1 MRRLLAA
8 LSPAL
13 TWSLAG
19 CDEGPPRVNHWMADA
34 TASATGQIGW
44 LFLSEFETA
53 DDCDHAARYQA
64 VAGQTMQEDSL
75 RCHGGA

>member
-8 LSPAL
+8 LSLAL

-19 CDEGPPRVNHWMADA
+19 CDEGPPRVNHWMAYA
-34 TASATGQIGW
+34 TASATDRVEW
-44 LFLSEFETA
+44 LFLSEFKTA
-53 DDCDHAARYQA
+53 DDCEYASLYQA
-64 VAGQTMQEDSL
+64 VAGQAMQEDDL